1 MSSRIAVM
9 NRGRIEQL
17 ADPLSLYARPATRY
31 VAEFVGRS
39 NVLRGKR
46 RGDTIDFGAFIV
58 PAASLQGGAPVADI
72 ECSLRPQAVALKAQ
86 PSAEADAVS
95 FAGKVAARS
104 FLGDTW
110 EYVIQSNEGGLR
122 VRAMSS
128 APQLLAAG
136 DGVWLQFDP
145 RNLVPLSV

>member
-1 MSSRIAVM
+1 M
-9 NRGRIEQL
+9 
-17 ADPLSLYARPATRY
+17 
-31 VAEFVGRS
+31 
-39 NVLRGKR
+39 LRGER
-46 RGDTIDFGAFIV
+46 RGDTIDFGAFTV
-58 PAASLQGGAPVADI
+58 PAVSLQGGAPVAKI
-72 ECSLRPQAVALKAQ
+72 ECSLRPQAIALKAQ
-86 PSAEADAVS
+86 RPADAGAVS

-136 DGVWLQFDP
+136 DPVWLEIDP
-145 RNLVPLSV
+145 RNLVPLGV